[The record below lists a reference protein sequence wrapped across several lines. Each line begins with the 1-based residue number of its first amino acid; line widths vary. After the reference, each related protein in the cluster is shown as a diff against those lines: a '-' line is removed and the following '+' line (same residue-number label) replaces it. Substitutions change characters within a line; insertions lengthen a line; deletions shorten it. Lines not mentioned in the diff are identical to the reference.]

1 LYRSHLANVYR
12 FLNLAPPEELSRP
25 ILKIASPD
33 VRIAP
38 TGPIQPVIDGEVT
51 SYFEWLG
58 AGLYQVDERSGSMHG
73 KKFLVK
79 EVLFG
84 SDGERLYVRVDF
96 RPGVEAD
103 LAGMEAR
110 VAVQSLESTPP
121 YHVTI
126 RFQNGQACTGDAVK
140 CAYRHVLETCFDL
153 EAIGVKPGAGVRFQL
168 SLWSAGLPVDAVPQ
182 QGWLEMTTTDRLE
195 MAG

>member
-1 LYRSHLANVYR
+1 MCA
-12 FLNLAPPEELSRP
+12 SRRP
-25 ILKIASPD
+25 
-33 VRIAP
+33 
-38 TGPIQPVIDGEVT
+38 GPIRPTIDGEVT

-84 SDGERLYVRVDF
+84 SDGTHLFVRVDF

-110 VAVQSLESTPP
+110 ITVQSLDSSSAAARHDPLRRRRGVHGRCGGVRVPP
-121 YHVTI
+121 
-126 RFQNGQACTGDAVK
+126 GSGDGL
-140 CAYRHVLETCFDL
+140 R
-153 EAIGVKPGAGVRFQL
+153 PGADRREGRASGVRFQL
-168 SLWSAGLPVDAVPQ
+168 SLWAAGLPVDAVPQ
-182 QGWLEMTTTDRLE
+182 QGWLEMHTTDRQE